1 MYLSW
6 LLLNCSVLINE
17 WRNTFKECNSY
28 IFIHFRSNIFIN
40 IQRSSEKYEDELQ
53 WLIKG
58 VQQKGITMNKT
69 MLYVNSIGKCEEL
82 YICMH
87 GLLKEKAYHG
97 HTSID
102 TRIIEMFHAH
112 TDAKSKE
119 KILTTVCSEVP

>member
-1 MYLSW
+1 M
-6 LLLNCSVLINE
+6 NCSVLINE

-69 MLYVNSIGKCEEL
+69 MENVKNCTFA
-82 YICMH
+82 CMV
-87 GLLKEKAYHG
+87 Y
-97 HTSID
+97 
-102 TRIIEMFHAH
+102 
-112 TDAKSKE
+112 
-119 KILTTVCSEVP
+119 